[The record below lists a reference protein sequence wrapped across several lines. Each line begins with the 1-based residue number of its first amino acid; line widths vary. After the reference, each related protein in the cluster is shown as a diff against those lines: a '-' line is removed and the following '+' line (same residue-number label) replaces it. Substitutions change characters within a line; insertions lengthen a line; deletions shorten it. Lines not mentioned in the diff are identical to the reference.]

1 MWRHAAVSRAVR
13 QLSVSRSEVLCASL
27 RTSLHGARVTA
38 SRQLSVSRPVAAPT
52 GSIADTLANSGYPD
66 HSMSLNLLQ
75 KCAEAAVGRG
85 VDVAAE
91 YHPWLPVD
99 LFQTMLVDVHEY
111 TGCSWMTAIVF
122 TCLGIRLISLPI
134 TVSAMRGAREK
145 AILQPEFQELTA
157 KQNALQLEGD
167 QEKTQEIQ
175 KKIQAFT
182 QKHGKFFMLR
192 GTGNLLLFQMPLYVT
207 AFAAIR
213 GIASHPD
220 MFRGFAM
227 EAPLWLDSLALADP
241 YYILPVLTGCI
252 MLTNAELFGS
262 IDTEAA
268 AASPVGETTEPAAA
282 AGGAAAVGQN
292 TLQKYQKHFMRGS
305 AIMFIP
311 LTMSFPAGVFV
322 FMSTNMLASTFQN
335 RLLRN
340 PSMERLLELPPR
352 VEELKKQDITIKSGV
367 PALAPLGLALK
378 SRPSHSL
385 LGTPE
390 RAPSSQAGSASAQQA
405 DVRRPQRAALQERLR
420 EELAATHAQTSASL
434 LESATMLAK
443 VNPRF
448 SVRRRSRAEV
458 S

>member
-1 MWRHAAVSRAVR
+1 
-13 QLSVSRSEVLCASL
+13 
-27 RTSLHGARVTA
+27 
-38 SRQLSVSRPVAAPT
+38 
-52 GSIADTLANSGYPD
+52 
-66 HSMSLNLLQ
+66 MSQNLLQ
-75 KCAEAAVGRG
+75 KCSEAALGRG
-85 VDVAAE
+85 TDVAAE

-99 LFQTMLVDVHEY
+99 IFQTMLVDIHEY
-111 TGCSWMTAIVF
+111 AGCSWMTAIIF

-213 GIASHPD
+213 GIANHPD
-220 MFRGFAM
+220 IWRGFAM
-227 EAPLWLDSLALADP
+227 ESPLWLDSLALQDP
-241 YYILPVLTGCI
+241 YYILPVLTGAI
-252 MLTNAELFGS
+252 MMTNTELFGS

-268 AASPVGETTEPAAA
+268 AASPMGETSEPAAN
-282 AGGAAAVGQN
+282 AGPAAVGQN

-322 FMSTNMLASTFQN
+322 FMSTNMLSSTFQN

-340 PSMERLLELPPR
+340 PTMERLLELPPR
-352 VEELKKQDITIKSGV
+352 VEELKAQNLTIKSGV

-378 SRPSHSL
+378 NRPSQSL

-390 RAPSSQAGSASAQQA
+390 STPSSQAGSALAQRV
-405 DVRRPQRAALQERLR
+405 DVRLPQRAALQERLR
-420 EELAATHAQTSASL
+420 DELAATHAKTPANL
-434 LESATMLAK
+434 LESAKMLAK
-443 VNPRF
+443 VNPRY
-448 SVRRRSRAEV
+448 SVRRRSGAEV
-458 S
+458 L